1 MSDPASNAAAHSGLG
16 GTSPRNR
23 LRRWTKHLTPTGI
36 VGILIVVP
44 ILLVSAFA
52 PYVVPRDPLYMD
64 YQQVLSPPSSA
75 HLLGTDESGRDILAR
90 IVYGSRSSLSVGFM
104 ATAIALALG
113 VPLGLV
119 AGYFSR
125 SLADTVIMRG
135 LDALLAF
142 PPLLLAIALLAAL
155 GPSLRNAMLA
165 IGVVFIPTFARVTR
179 ANTMSLRQKDF
190 VQAAEASGASDL
202 RRIVRHIFPNLLGD
216 IIVQA
221 TLTIAFGILSEVG
234 LSFLGLGTQPPDP
247 SWGSMLARARSY
259 YDQAAWYAIFPGAAV
274 FMTVLGFQLI
284 GDWLSDVLDPRR
296 IVAAPSR

>member
-1 MSDPASNAAAHSGLG
+1 MTDALYPSSSDREAVVGV
-16 GTSPRNR
+16 
-23 LRRWTKHLTPTGI
+23 RRRAKWRKYLTPSGI
-36 VGILIVVP
+36 AGIAIVVP
-44 ILLVSAFA
+44 ILLLALFA
-52 PYVVPRDPLYMD
+52 PYLLPRDPLQMD
-64 YQQVLSPPSSA
+64 YQHVLSAPSA
-75 HLLGTDESGRDILAR
+75 LHPLGTDESGRDILAR

-104 ATAIALALG
+104 ATAIALGFG
-113 VPLGLV
+113 VPLGLI
-119 AGYFSR
+119 AGYFSK

-179 ANTMSLRQKDF
+179 ANTMSLRQQDF
-190 VQAAEASGASDL
+190 VQAAEASGASNL
-202 RRIVRHIFPNLLGD
+202 RRIARHIFPNLLAAV
-216 IIVQA
+216 IVQA
-221 TLTIAFGILSEVG
+221 TLTVAFGILSEVG

-259 YDQAAWYAIFPGAAV
+259 YDRAAWYAIFPGAAV
-274 FMTVLGFQLI
+274 FLTVLGFQLI

-296 IVAAPSR
+296 VVTLPHR